1 MLIIKC
7 LSIIPTERLNEIKHR
22 IEEQA
27 KEGTIVLPHYLDA
40 IYVPDDTE
48 IVFEDEARAK
58 KKEKMRAIMKADGTI
73 IPLCENC
80 QFKQCWGKIGETIQE
95 TFAEQFEKYVLN
107 GLKEKEEMNDE
118 RRSIK

>member
-7 LSIIPTERLNEIKHR
+7 PSLISAERLNEIKHR

-27 KEGTIVLPHYLDA
+27 KEGIIVLPYYLDA
-40 IYVPDDTE
+40 IQVPDDVE

-58 KKEKMRAIMKADGTI
+58 EKEKMRYIMKEDGTI

-95 TFAEQFEKYVLN
+95 TFAEQFEKLVLY
-107 GLKEKEEMNDE
+107 GLKGEKDKE
-118 RRSIK
+118 

>member
-7 LSIIPTERLNEIKHR
+7 RNFISAEALNEVKHR

-27 KEGTIVLPHYLDA
+27 KEGTIVLPYYLDA

-48 IVFEDEARAK
+48 IVFEDAARAK
-58 KKEKMRAIMKADGTI
+58 EKEKMRAIMKEDGTI

-80 QFKQCWGKIGETIQE
+80 QFKQCWEKIGETIQE
-95 TFAEQFEKYVLN
+95 TFAEQFEKLVLN
-107 GLKEKEEMNDE
+107 GLKGKEEDE
-118 RRSIK
+118 

>member
-40 IYVPDDTE
+40 IQVPDDVE
-48 IVFEDEARAK
+48 IVFEDKTRAK
-58 KKEKMRAIMKADGTI
+58 EKEKMKAIMKEDGTI

-95 TFAEQFEKYVLN
+95 TFAEQFEKLVLY
-107 GLKEKEEMNDE
+107 GLKAEKEKE
-118 RRSIK
+118 

>member
-7 LSIIPTERLNEIKHR
+7 RNFISAETLNEIKHR

-27 KEGTIVLPHYLDA
+27 KEGTIVLPYYLDA
-40 IYVPDDTE
+40 IYVPNDTE

-58 KKEKMRAIMKADGTI
+58 EKEKMRAIMKEDGTI

-95 TFAEQFEKYVLN
+95 TFAEQFEKLVLN
-107 GLKEKEEMNDE
+107 NWLGEKDE
-118 RRSIK
+118 